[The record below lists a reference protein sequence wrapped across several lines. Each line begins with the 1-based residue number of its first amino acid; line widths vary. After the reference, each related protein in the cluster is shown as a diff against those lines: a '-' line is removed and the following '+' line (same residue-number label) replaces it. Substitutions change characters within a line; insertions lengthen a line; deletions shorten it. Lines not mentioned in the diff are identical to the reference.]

1 MMISTL
7 TLWTRLGHGLGDGLM
22 MFWSTGW
29 ALAVGFILSGAV
41 QEFVPKRAMQDKLGN
56 HSPVAIIRASVY
68 GMVSSSCSY
77 AASAMSKSL
86 FARGA
91 DLVTSLI
98 FMTAST
104 NLVVELG
111 IALLVLLGWQFLVA
125 EFIGGPLM
133 ILLIAL
139 LGTWVFRRVKFS
151 QLREKL
157 DAGAS
162 GEESTHPSFKK
173 RSSWANAAG
182 FAIGDITMLRKEL
195 VAGFLVGGMLQEFI
209 PSSWWRAL
217 FFHGH
222 GLWTVIE
229 NAFVGPLIAVVSFVC
244 SVGNVPLAATLWK
257 GGIGFGGVVAFLFAD
272 LITFPLLMIYRRYYG
287 TGVTIRIFALFYFA
301 MAVAGVATELIFKAF
316 AIDPSARSL
325 PASATHPTFN
335 YATYLNIVAVVVVLV
350 TWWLSKQRVEGS
362 GVVVDPV
369 CGMQVKTSNA
379 AAFFQFEGTTYYF
392 CAERCQSRFA
402 QAPKKYLDM
411 DSSERSMGNHD
422 PEPIQLGLKPKD
434 H

>member
-1 MMISTL
+1 MTISTL

-98 FMTAST
+98 FMIAST

-111 IALLVLLGWQFLVA
+111 IALLVLMGWQFLVA

-162 GEESTHPSFKK
+162 GEESTHPSLKK
-173 RSSWANAAG
+173 HSSWANAAG

-195 VAGFLVGGMLQEFI
+195 AAGFLVGGMLQEFI

-222 GLWTVIE
+222 GIWTIIE

-272 LITFPLLMIYRRYYG
+272 LITLPLLMIYRRYYG
-287 TGVTIRIFALFYFA
+287 TGVTVRIFALFYLA
-301 MAVAGVATELIFKAF
+301 MAVVGVVTELIFKAF
-316 AIDPSARSL
+316 AIDPSSGTL
-325 PASATHPTFN
+325 PTSAAHPTFN
-335 YATYLNIVAVVVVLV
+335 YASFLNIVAVVLVVI
-350 TWWLSKQRVEGS
+350 TWWLAKQRVEGS
-362 GVVVDPV
+362 GVAVDPV

-379 AAFFQFEGTTYYF
+379 AATFTFEDTTYYF

-402 QAPKKYLDM
+402 QSPKKFLEM
-411 DSSERSMGNHD
+411 DSSERSMGD
-422 PEPIQLGLKPKD
+422 PEPAPIQLGKKPTD